1 MLEAVAVAVE
11 VEVEV
16 EVEEAIAWDQ
26 FRVPEIVVP
35 RILIFKRPGAAK
47 QIMPQRFVPQRT
59 GA

>member
-1 MLEAVAVAVE
+1 LEAVAVA
-11 VEVEV
+11 VEV